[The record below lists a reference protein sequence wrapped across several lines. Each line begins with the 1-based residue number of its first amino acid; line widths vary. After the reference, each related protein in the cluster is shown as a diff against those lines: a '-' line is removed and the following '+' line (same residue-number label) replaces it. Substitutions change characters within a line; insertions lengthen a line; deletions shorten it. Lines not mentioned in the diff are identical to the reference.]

1 MSYLDK
7 VINLGLGAISLTKEK
22 AEAFIDELVERGEI
36 SKEDAKQTLDDVMK
50 KGEEHKEEFRIIVR
64 NSSLCSS
71 PFFITSSRVC
81 LASSLLISPRST
93 SSSINASAFSLV
105 RLIAPKLRFITLSK

>member
-50 KGEEHKEEFRIIVR
+50 KGEEHKEEFRTMIREEIDSWRSKFGVV
-64 NSSLCSS
+64 SKAEYDK
-71 PFFITSSRVC
+71 
-81 LASSLLISPRST
+81 LAERIKELES
-93 SSSINASAFSLV
+93 
-105 RLIAPKLRFITLSK
+105 KLPPE